1 MTGTGLLHARGRVA
15 LVGAAS
21 TLARRPESGLPRL
34 RWLLGLFA
42 AGTCGVLAV
51 VAVTLGR
58 PLPAAAALALVVLRY
73 LDMRRGRLGHV
84 LLDPVEALLLVAV
97 LAGMGID
104 ASSPVAYTALY
115 FRAAYAG
122 RRRLVGSVVLSV
134 AALEF
139 GAALSMSAPFAR
151 AAQHVMGLL
160 FTGFIM
166 RMVIGTLLGRE
177 REVIA
182 EREVLDAV
190 LESLDVAVVACDTE
204 GRPLHVNRAGREAG
218 LDPRGAEEPLG
229 ASARVDLSS
238 PVLQPLAHALEGR
251 AVRDR
256 EVTTETGG
264 LRREYVVNAQ
274 PVQARRGGRLGAVVA
289 LHDVTE
295 RRRAEEQLAV
305 QALSDPLT
313 DLPNRLLLR
322 DRLDRALA
330 AAERGHALPALLF
343 IDLDGFK
350 AVNDSAGHDV
360 GDDVLVAVAERL
372 RAALAPGDTLARL
385 GGDEFAILLEE
396 TDADHGLQLA
406 QRLLPLVAE
415 RLTVRG
421 LDLVVSAS
429 IGVAVPEPGA
439 PMASGELLRN
449 AELAM
454 YAAKESGKGQVRIYH
469 PSMHASMVARTSL
482 ERGLR
487 RALDRGEFVLHY
499 QPVVSLHSG
508 RVEGV
513 EALVRWESPDRGL
526 VPPLEFIPLAE
537 STGLIVPI
545 GAWVLGEACRQ
556 LAAWDADPASGL
568 AGVHVAVNVSPRQLQ
583 APGLLDEV
591 RQALASTGIGPE
603 RLTIEITESA
613 LGDGGQILRLVQSL
627 KDLGVRLS
635 LDDFGTGYSSL
646 ARLRLFP
653 VHTVKIDRSFV
664 QEIDLDGG
672 APLVTAT
679 IALAGALALSTV
691 AEGVETKEQEAF
703 LRAQGCEAAQGYR
716 YSRPVPGPDVPAAVR
731 DLRLATSVPAPR
743 RPLPA

>member
-1 MTGTGLLHARGRVA
+1 MRG
-15 LVGAAS
+15 
-21 TLARRPESGLPRL
+21 
-34 RWLLGLFA
+34 
-42 AGTCGVLAV
+42 
-51 VAVTLGR
+51 
-58 PLPAAAALALVVLRY
+58 

-122 RRRLVGSVVLSV
+122 RRRLVGSVVFSV
-134 AALEF
+134 AALEI

-166 RMVIGTLLGRE
+166 RVVIATLLDRE

-190 LESLDVAVVACDTE
+190 LESLDVAVVACDTQ

-218 LDPRGAEEPLG
+218 LDPRAADPVGTSAPL
-229 ASARVDLSS
+229 DLSS

-274 PVQARRGGRLGAVVA
+274 PVQARGGGRLGAVVA

-360 GDDVLVAVAERL
+360 GDDLLVAVAERL
-372 RAALAPGDTLARL
+372 RVALSPGDTLARL

-396 TDADHGLQLA
+396 TDAEHALDLA

-429 IGVAVPEPGA
+429 IGVAVPESGA
-439 PMASGELLRN
+439 PTASGELLRN

-454 YAAKESGKGQVRIYH
+454 YAAKESGKGRVRIYD
-469 PSMHASMVARTSL
+469 PAMHASMVARTSL

-487 RALDRGEFVLHY
+487 RALERGEFVLHY

-526 VPPLEFIPLAE
+526 VPPLEFISLAE

-545 GAWVLGEACRQ
+545 GSWVLGEACRQ
-556 LAAWDADPASGL
+556 LAVWDADPRPDSPASTSQSTSHHASSRHPDCSTRCATPWRRPASRRNGSPSRSPRVRSARAGRSCGSSSRSRTSASGCRSTTS
-568 AGVHVAVNVSPRQLQ
+568 G
-583 APGLLDEV
+583 PG
-591 RQALASTGIGPE
+591 TPP
-603 RLTIEITESA
+603 
-613 LGDGGQILRLVQSL
+613 
-627 KDLGVRLS
+627 
-635 LDDFGTGYSSL
+635 L

-664 QEIDLDGG
+664 QEIDLDSG

-679 IALAGALALSTV
+679 IALAGALELSTV

-716 YSRPVPGPDVPAAVR
+716 YSRPVPGPDLPAAVR
-731 DLRLATSVPAPR
+731 DVRLAPVVPAPR
-743 RPLPA
+743 RSLPA

>member
-1 MTGTGLLHARGRVA
+1 
-15 LVGAAS
+15 
-21 TLARRPESGLPRL
+21 
-34 RWLLGLFA
+34 
-42 AGTCGVLAV
+42 
-51 VAVTLGR
+51 
-58 PLPAAAALALVVLRY
+58 
-73 LDMRRGRLGHV
+73 
-84 LLDPVEALLLVAV
+84 
-97 LAGMGID
+97 
-104 ASSPVAYTALY
+104 
-115 FRAAYAG
+115 
-122 RRRLVGSVVLSV
+122 
-134 AALEF
+134 
-139 GAALSMSAPFAR
+139 
-151 AAQHVMGLL
+151 
-160 FTGFIM
+160 
-166 RMVIGTLLGRE
+166 
-177 REVIA
+177 
-182 EREVLDAV
+182 
-190 LESLDVAVVACDTE
+190 
-204 GRPLHVNRAGREAG
+204 
-218 LDPRGAEEPLG
+218 
-229 ASARVDLSS
+229 
-238 PVLQPLAHALEGR
+238 
-251 AVRDR
+251 
-256 EVTTETGG
+256 
-264 LRREYVVNAQ
+264 
-274 PVQARRGGRLGAVVA
+274 
-289 LHDVTE
+289 
-295 RRRAEEQLAV
+295 
-305 QALSDPLT
+305 
-313 DLPNRLLLR
+313 
-322 DRLDRALA
+322 
-330 AAERGHALPALLF
+330 
-343 IDLDGFK
+343 
-350 AVNDSAGHDV
+350 
-360 GDDVLVAVAERL
+360 
-372 RAALAPGDTLARL
+372 
-385 GGDEFAILLEE
+385 
-396 TDADHGLQLA
+396 
-406 QRLLPLVAE
+406 
-415 RLTVRG
+415 VRG

-454 YAAKESGKGQVRIYH
+454 YAAKESGKGQVRIYD

-591 RQALASTGIGPE
+591 RLALASTGIGPE

-716 YSRPVPGPDVPAAVR
+716 YSRPVPGPDLPAAVR
-731 DLRLATSVPAPR
+731 DVRLAKSVPAPR